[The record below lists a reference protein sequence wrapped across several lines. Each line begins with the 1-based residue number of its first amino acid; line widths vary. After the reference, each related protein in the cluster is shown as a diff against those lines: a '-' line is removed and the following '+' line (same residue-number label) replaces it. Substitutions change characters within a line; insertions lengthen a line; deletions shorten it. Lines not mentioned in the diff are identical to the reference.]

1 MQLLQG
7 TRLQGQGLNAPPPC
21 TGRRAGVSQETLR
34 GQSWAGEGAL
44 FGYEVTHLEPT
55 QDSWIFEQ
63 SEGGATLG
71 VGKLQQPVCILN
83 RKAVYTF
90 LETLFFFF
98 FFLSLY
104 NTASM
109 EIGEPR

>member
-7 TRLQGQGLNAPPPC
+7 TRLQGRGLNAPPPC

-44 FGYEVTHLEPT
+44 FGYEVIHLEPT

-90 LETLFFFF
+90 LEILFFFF
-98 FFLSLY
+98 F
-104 NTASM
+104 
-109 EIGEPR
+109 